1 MLVVPVT
8 NLKVEIVGMTAFRP
22 TGVSRIA
29 IHVPIVDMSA
39 GGVPAF
45 GPGTPQYPPFKLM
58 LGPDAPFLALAQI
71 WSGMLAGQP
80 TEVNLTVRLQGSNGG
95 FKMGFSDMAW
105 FEIENSY
112 LLGFSDGTVSAA
124 YIVIQPGQIT
134 LHQVPGATHNLAY
147 TTVDLPVQ
155 NSSMLFGTLTDTLM
169 LVYQS
174 SGGDQTVALS
184 GGVFT
189 VGPVSEVSVTAVART
204 STDLLLLPDIQ
215 AFDPLREWVN
225 SLLAGGSSHRTVVL
239 NSFSFAGV
247 LRTVQLNDCIPSR
260 ITLINPVLVN
270 VNGGVAPY
278 VFDLR
283 LKPTSVQ

>member
-1 MLVVPVT
+1 MLVVPVS
-8 NLKVEIVGMTAFRP
+8 NLNVEIAGMSSFRP

-29 IHVPIVDMSA
+29 INVPIVDMST

-45 GPGTPQYPPFKLM
+45 APGTPLYPPFKLM
-58 LGPDAPFLALAQI
+58 LGADAPFAELAQV
-71 WSGMLAGQP
+71 WAGMLSGVQ
-80 TEVNLTVRLQGSNGG
+80 TDVNLTVRLQASAGG
-95 FKMGFSDMAW
+95 FKTGFTDIAW
-105 FEIENSY
+105 FEIEDSY
-112 LLGFSDGTVSAA
+112 LVGFSDGTVSAA

-147 TTVDLPVQ
+147 ASVDLPVQ
-155 NSSMLFGTLTDTLM
+155 NASMLFGTLTDTLM
-169 LVYQS
+169 IVYQS

-189 VGPVSEVSVTAVART
+189 VGPLSEVSVTTVART
-204 STDLLLLPDIQ
+204 STDLLVPPNIQ

-225 SLLAGGSSHRTVVL
+225 GVLTGGSSRRTVVL
-239 NSFSFAGV
+239 NSLSFAGV
-247 LRTVQLNDCIPSR
+247 MRTAQLNDCIPSR
-260 ITLINPVLVN
+260 ITLIDPVLVN